1 MKRFVLFGVLVL
13 LIGCAA
19 TSTERL
25 ESEEAKTSSGIE
37 VQKILDGQ
45 TGHSRS
51 EEKVSSNIEVQK
63 PSRMSKEELKLAEPA
78 PAPAPETSRRPWGG
92 MFNVPAGLK
101 PPKSETSTENIT
113 APQESPS
120 SLTKK
125 IEEETPTHVESAP
138 PPKLADKV
146 TSSSPK
152 SKRKPWGG
160 MWGSYIPSPSQTDS
174 AEASTQPP
182 PASWEDYKE
191 VSFGKFASG
200 SYVPDYANKYLRFKC
215 RFSGI
220 GSEFVEFPKYP
231 QPEYVTF
238 IVSGVKSKLYSLCV
252 VMTRQQ
258 ADPVFKLKPQ
268 KEIVLY
274 GKSVQVD
281 LHTLTMEVLKIER

>member
-1 MKRFVLFGVLVL
+1 MKRFVLFGVLVV

-37 VQKILDGQ
+37 VQKILHGQ
-45 TGHSRS
+45 TGYSRS
-51 EEKVSSNIEVQK
+51 EAKVSSNIEVQK
-63 PSRMSKEELKLAEPA
+63 PPRMSKKEELKLVESVPV
-78 PAPAPETSRRPWGG
+78 PKTSRRPWGG

-101 PPKSETSTENIT
+101 PPKSETTTENIT

-125 IEEETPTHVESAP
+125 IEEEAPTHVESAP
-138 PPKLADKV
+138 SPKLADRVK

-160 MWGSYIPSPSQTDS
+160 MWGSYMPPKSQMDS
-174 AEASTQPP
+174 AGTSTQPP

-200 SYVPDYANKYLRFKC
+200 SYVSDYANKYLRFKC

-220 GSEFVEFPKYP
+220 GSEFVEFLKYP
-231 QPEYVTF
+231 QPDYVTF
-238 IVSGVKSKLYSLCV
+238 IVSGVESKLYSLCV
-252 VMTRQQ
+252 VMSRQQ
-258 ADPVFKLKPQ
+258 ADPVFKLKLQ
-268 KEIVLY
+268 KEVVLY
-274 GKSVQVD
+274 GKAVQVD